1 VSTDVLVRPAPAPA
15 TPPKRKKKRRRR
27 RFSLNGL
34 AIQLAAFALSFTLVA
49 LLVVSGSQQAFV
61 EESEAIQ
68 NYVPIGTTAPPPGED
83 FPRPG
88 GVLPHPPTPTSP
100 TPTTPLPP
108 EEAPLPEPDP
118 VPEPEVPDTVVRLA
132 DTDAGTAMFGSETT
146 LAPGV
151 TDDRCIQVSYDGDLD
166 PLPVMLY
173 AAVASGDLAPYLD
186 LSIEIGDAASG
197 AFGDCSTF
205 VPAAELYRGTLAEF
219 ATAFSSYFSGLPTWD
234 PAEVAEVRTFRFTV
248 EVQDNPAAEGKSVA
262 FGFSWE
268 TRDAA

>member
-68 NYVPIGTTAPPPGED
+68 NYVPIGATPPPA
-83 FPRPG
+83 PG
-88 GVLPHPPTPTSP
+88 DDMPGRGNVLPQPTTPTPTSP
-100 TPTTPLPP
+100 ADQSPI
-108 EEAPLPEPDP
+108 PEPDP
-118 VPEPEVPDTVVRLA
+118 EPVPDMPDTVVELA